1 MDLDSP
7 DLGGNCFWHVHA
19 IMLAA
24 WYYFLTS
31 VYKNLAVK
39 QFKCRWILLIRLVLF
54 CCEKEE
60 NGKDIYIKRQNKW
73 KGHVYMLPKVLYRIF
88 MKKFFFVFFFVA
100 TWGGQGELDADDC
113 CLGLW
118 ESQLQLQVGDGV
130 VLDSCCCG
138 EVLCC

>member
-39 QFKCRWILLIRLVLF
+39 QFKCRWILLIGLVVF

-60 NGKDIYIKRQNKW
+60 NGKDIYIKR
-73 KGHVYMLPKVLYRIF
+73 
-88 MKKFFFVFFFVA
+88 
-100 TWGGQGELDADDC
+100 
-113 CLGLW
+113 
-118 ESQLQLQVGDGV
+118 
-130 VLDSCCCG
+130 
-138 EVLCC
+138 